1 MHCLSTQ
8 IHDLLATHQLRPE
21 PVVRGAQ
28 LATVAQM
35 VAANMGVTLV
45 PKMMIENA
53 LATGCVAL
61 PFAPPV
67 PVRDLN
73 LLRNPLRL
81 ESKAAAAF
89 RRAAMDAFSH

>member
-1 MHCLSTQ
+1 
-8 IHDLLATHQLRPE
+8 
-21 PVVRGAQ
+21 
-28 LATVAQM
+28 
-35 VAANMGVTLV
+35 MGVTLV
-45 PKMMIENA
+45 PEMMMETE

-67 PVRDLN
+67 PVRELN

-89 RRAAMDAFSH
+89 RRGAVEAFSH